1 MTARRPKPQ
10 ATGASVVPAAAAPGA
25 APERRTEVAALL
37 AAAIA
42 AGLIEQRTE
51 SDGTLHVRVEA
62 AAWRAAAETLAG
74 GGFARLEFLTCVD
87 WDDHFSLTLQV
98 YEMES
103 RTVVRL
109 VTHIPRDGVDV
120 PTLSDLWPAAD
131 WEERETHDQF
141 GLVFS
146 DHPDLRRILNPQ
158 NWEGHPLRRD
168 YVDHVDITRP
178 QYF

>member
-1 MTARRPKPQ
+1 MSPGRASRGGATAAPE
-10 ATGASVVPAAAAPGA
+10 AAAAPTRSA
-25 APERRTEVAALL
+25 DVAALL
-37 AAAIA
+37 AAAIG

-51 SDGTLHVRVEA
+51 TDGTLYARVAA
-62 AAWRAAAETLAG
+62 AAWRAAAESLAG
-74 GGFARLEFLTCVD
+74 SGFARLEFLTCVD
-87 WDDHFSLTLQV
+87 WDNHFTLTLQT

-109 VTHIPRDGVDV
+109 VADIPRDGVDV
-120 PTLSDLWPAAD
+120 PTVSDLWPAAN

-141 GLVFS
+141 GVVFAG
-146 DHPDLRRILNPQ
+146 HPDLRRILNPER
-158 NWEGHPLRRD
+158 WEGHPLRRD

>member
-1 MTARRPKPQ
+1 MTARRTKPP
-10 ATGASVVPAAAAPGA
+10 TTAPGA